1 MENNGL
7 QRASGATAQAFP
19 QAEAISAD
27 EIALYDRQIR
37 LWGVQ
42 AQEKTQQGC
51 GGFSLSDSQNRSR
64 LTRQQFPS
72 SCAPIPSIRK
82 ANILIIRVKA
92 LANEVA
98 KNLILA
104 GIGKLTIIDHELVTE
119 DDLAAQFFIQESD
132 VGKNRAEAAAPEMR
146 KLNPR
151 VEITVDTSHV
161 RDKPDLAGFFQ
172 SFDIIIATD
181 LDFPTTSTLNAASR
195 MKDKAFY
202 AGGAHGMYGYIFAD
216 LISHTF
222 QIERKKSNVP
232 TRIGP
237 ECTTRSI
244 VSATTKRENGEL
256 KEVVVKKEL
265 YTPLLLANSSPLP
278 SEILNRNRLLK
289 QVTPLLSC
297 LRALWD
303 FEKELGRVPTH
314 SHTDLQAF
322 TTKATEKHKE
332 LQLPIETLRSEFL
345 RSFLQNIGSEMSPI
359 TAFLGGQLAQ
369 DVINVLGAR
378 EQPIQNFVM
387 FDGEEFQAPVYS
399 LHPIFDDGLDA
410 VVNGAPMIPVAPAV
424 AVGGP
429 SSAMLIED

>member
-1 MENNGL
+1 M
-7 QRASGATAQAFP
+7 A
-19 QAEAISAD
+19 
-27 EIALYDRQIR
+27 ALTSY
-37 LWGVQ
+37 
-42 AQEKTQQGC
+42 
-51 GGFSLSDSQNRSR
+51 
-64 LTRQQFPS
+64 
-72 SCAPIPSIRK
+72 SIRK
-82 ANILIIRVKA
+82 ANILLIRVKA

-98 KNLILA
+98 KNLVLA

-119 DDLAAQFFIQESD
+119 DDLAAQFFIQEAD

-151 VEITVDTSHV
+151 VEITVDTSDV
-161 RDKPDLAGFFQ
+161 RNKPDLAGFFS
-172 SFDIIIATD
+172 SFDVVIATD

-195 MKDKAFY
+195 MKEKAFY

-237 ECTTRSI
+237 ECTTRTI
-244 VSATTKRENGEL
+244 LSATTKRENGEL

-289 QVTPLLSC
+289 QVTPLLPC

-322 TTKATEKHKE
+322 TTTATEKHKE

-345 RSFLQNIGSEMSPI
+345 RSFLQNIGSEMSPV

-399 LHPIFDDGLDA
+399 LHPIFDDGLDS
-410 VVNGAPMIPVAPAV
+410 VVNGVPIIPIAPAV
-424 AVGGP
+424 TAGGP
-429 SSAMLIED
+429 SSAMVID